1 MSSSKISFT
10 CPNCGGNTEFNGNAE
25 FVKCPYCE
33 EKYSVSDLLNESDD
47 IRAERIKSNAFV
59 EAEKN
64 KIQLEREKL
73 QHEAEKEL
81 KNEEQEN
88 AKKFRKSKVSKVLI
102 VFMVIAGI
110 NCINCFSSGGLFII
124 SGIITALMFVLFL
137 LSYLMGIQVVKEKR
151 KGARVIFMVI
161 GCALYIPCMLFSQ
174 ITPSY
179 SVKYDE
185 IKWSENQLSDIL
197 PEPKSDKGEINESS
211 KDILRV
217 DIGKTDK
224 DDYNDYESACKK
236 KGFTQDSEKDSFGYK
251 AYNSEGYQLELSY
264 NETLREMS
272 ITLNAPGH
280 TDRDNSDDT

>member
-88 AKKFRKSKVSKVLI
+88 AKKFTFLRKKQKN
-102 VFMVIAGI
+102 G
-110 NCINCFSSGGLFII
+110 
-124 SGIITALMFVLFL
+124 
-137 LSYLMGIQVVKEKR
+137 VVTP
-151 KGARVIFMVI
+151 FF
-161 GCALYIPCMLFSQ
+161 ALYLCF
-174 ITPSY
+174 T
-179 SVKYDE
+179 V
-185 IKWSENQLSDIL
+185 QLL
-197 PEPKSDKGEINESS
+197 
-211 KDILRV
+211 LL
-217 DIGKTDK
+217 
-224 DDYNDYESACKK
+224 C
-236 KGFTQDSEKDSFGYK
+236 
-251 AYNSEGYQLELSY
+251 LLCH
-264 NETLREMS
+264 L
-272 ITLNAPGH
+272 
-280 TDRDNSDDT
+280 